1 MGMYTIQRSG
11 PRSVRLAISWGPR
24 HTQAEVAE
32 FQRALKKL
40 VDKHGTKRPARAKRA
55 ARKRSAR

>member
-11 PRSVRLAISWGPR
+11 PRSVRLAISWGSKHSQR
-24 HTQAEVAE
+24 EVAE

-40 VDKHGTKRPARAKRA
+40 ADKHGTRKPAKRA
-55 ARKRSAR
+55 ARKRSTR